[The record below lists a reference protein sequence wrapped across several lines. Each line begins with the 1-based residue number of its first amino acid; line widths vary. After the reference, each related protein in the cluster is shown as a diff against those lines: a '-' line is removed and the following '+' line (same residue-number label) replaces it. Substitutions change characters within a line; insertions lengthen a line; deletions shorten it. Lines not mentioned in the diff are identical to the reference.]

1 MQVFYNGLSSY
12 CGEYVNMA
20 KAHIITKH
28 GTKVTLEGTPE
39 EVAALTKQ
47 LAEPGSFASRR
58 GVKAS
63 GGVNRPARQKPTPSN
78 LVASL
83 IDGGFFRKPKD
94 LGTVKLALQEMGHIF
109 PVTTLSP
116 VMLRLVRRRELR
128 RIKDKKR
135 WLYRG

>member
-1 MQVFYNGLSSY
+1 
-12 CGEYVNMA
+12 MA
-20 KAHIITKH
+20 KAYIASRT
-28 GTKVTLEGTPE
+28 GTKITIEGTPE

-47 LAEPGSFASRR
+47 LAEPGPSGAIQSAKPL
-58 GVKAS
+58 KAAK
-63 GGVNRPARQKPTPSN
+63 RPRRQKPTPSN

-94 LGTVKLALQEMGHIF
+94 LGALKVALQEMGHFYPI
-109 PVTTLSP
+109 TTLSP

-135 WLYRG
+135 WLYTG

>member
-1 MQVFYNGLSSY
+1 
-12 CGEYVNMA
+12 MA
-20 KAHIITKH
+20 KAHIATKSGTIITI
-28 GTKVTLEGTPE
+28 EGTPQ
-39 EVAALTKQ
+39 EVATLTRQ
-47 LAEPGSFASRR
+47 LAGPESFGPRR
-58 GVKAS
+58 SAKDTRGT
-63 GGVNRPARQKPTPSN
+63 NRPARQKPTPSN

-94 LGTVKLALQEMGHIF
+94 LGAVKAALQEMGHLY

-135 WLYRG
+135 WLYTG